1 MVYNIKLSDKCCG
14 LNKQFTL
21 TSAKKAMN
29 IKNFSDLLEAAQ
41 KQPEKRLVVVN
52 GVDEHTIEALNQ
64 AVEMGFVTPILTGN
78 KQQVLDVLKG
88 LNIDASKYR
97 IVDAASPKEAAEKA
111 IELVNAG
118 EADLI
123 MKGLLTTDKF
133 MRVLLKKEFELVP
146 NNGTLSHISVMA
158 NPNYHKLLIFS
169 DAGVIPYPDLKQKIL
184 MTENLIQAAKR
195 LGIENPKV
203 AVIAPTEQIIISI
216 QSCMDGAT
224 IAKMAEHG
232 QIEGGMVDGPMALDV
247 ALDRDS
253 AEIKGF
259 TSPVAGDADCLL
271 FPNIDAANVF
281 YKTNS
286 KLCNA
291 EMSGIIAGAK
301 VPVVVSS
308 RGDSEKT
315 KLNSIAL
322 ASLLS

>member
-1 MVYNIKLSDKCCG
+1 M
-14 LNKQFTL
+14 Q
-21 TSAKKAMN
+21 
-29 IKNFSDLLEAAQ
+29 IKNFTDLLDAACS
-41 KQPEKRLVVVN
+41 QPEKRVVVVN
-52 GVDEHTIEALNQ
+52 GVDESTIEGLNI
-64 AVEMGFVTPILTGN
+64 AVEMGFVTPILTGDR
-78 KQQVLDVLKG
+78 QTILATLAG
-88 LNIDASKYR
+88 LGIDEKKYR
-97 IVDAASPKEAAEKA
+97 IVHADSAREAAEKA
-111 IELVNAG
+111 VELVNAG
-118 EADLI
+118 EANLI
-123 MKGLLTTDKF
+123 MKGFISTDKF
-133 MRVLLKKEFELVP
+133 MKVILKKDYNLIP
-146 NNGTLSHISVMA
+146 SGGILTHISVME

-169 DAGVIPYPDLKQKIL
+169 DAAVIPYPDLKQKIII
-184 MTENLIQAAKR
+184 TGVLIQAAHR
-195 LGIENPKV
+195 LGIEEPKV

-224 IAKMAEHG
+224 IAKMNEHG
-232 QIEGGMVDGPMALDV
+232 QIEGGLVDGPMALDV
-247 ALDRDS
+247 ALDRYS

-291 EMSGIIAGAK
+291 EMSGVIAGAK

>member
-1 MVYNIKLSDKCCG
+1 
-14 LNKQFTL
+14 
-21 TSAKKAMN
+21 MN
-29 IKNFSDLLEAAQ
+29 SFRDLLEAAK
-41 KQPEKRLVVVN
+41 KQPIKRMVVVN
-52 GVDEHTIEALNQ
+52 GVDVNTLEALDESVQ
-64 AVEMGFVTPILTGN
+64 MGFIKPILTGSQERIEG
-78 KQQVLDVLKG
+78 KLKS
-88 LNIDASKYR
+88 LNIDARKYEIINAESSK
-97 IVDAASPKEAAEKA
+97 AATEIAVKF
-111 IELVNAG
+111 VHDG

-123 MKGLLTTDKF
+123 MKGMVSTDKF
-133 MRVLLKKEFELVP
+133 MRVLLKKEYGLLP
-146 NNGTLSHISVMA
+146 SRATLSHIAVMD

-184 MTENLIQAAKR
+184 MTEYLIKAAQG
-195 LGIENPKV
+195 LGIEMPKV

-224 IAKMAEHG
+224 IAKMSEHG
-232 QIEGGMVDGPMALDV
+232 QIEGGIVDGPMALDV
-247 ALDRDS
+247 AINKVA

-286 KLCNA
+286 KLCKA
-291 EMSGIIAGAK
+291 EMAGIIAGAK
-301 VPVVVSS
+301 VPAVVSS

-322 ASLLS
+322 ASLIS

>member
-1 MVYNIKLSDKCCG
+1 VA
-14 LNKQFTL
+14 T
-21 TSAKKAMN
+21 
-29 IKNFSDLLEAAQ
+29 
-41 KQPEKRLVVVN
+41 
-52 GVDEHTIEALNQ
+52 
-64 AVEMGFVTPILTGN
+64 
-78 KQQVLDVLKG
+78 
-88 LNIDASKYR
+88 
-97 IVDAASPKEAAEKA
+97 EKA
-111 IELVNAG
+111 VQLVHDG
-118 EADLI
+118 KADLI
-123 MKGLLTTDKF
+123 MKGMVSTDKF
-133 MRVLLKKEFELVP
+133 MRVLLKKEYGLLP
-146 NNGTLSHISVMA
+146 SRATLSHISVMD
-158 NPNYHKLLIFS
+158 NPNYHKMLIFS

-184 MTENLIQAAKR
+184 MTEYLIRAAQG

-232 QIEGGMVDGPMALDV
+232 QIEGGIVDGPMALDV
-247 ALDRDS
+247 AINRE
-253 AEIKGF
+253 AATIKGF

-291 EMSGIIAGAK
+291 EMAGIIAGAK
-301 VPVVVSS
+301 VPAVVSS

-322 ASLLS
+322 ASLIS

>member
-1 MVYNIKLSDKCCG
+1 MEQIKDFYS
-14 LNKQFTL
+14 
-21 TSAKKAMN
+21 
-29 IKNFSDLLEAAQ
+29 LLEAAQ

-52 GVDEHTIEALNQ
+52 GVDENTLEALNE
-64 AVEMGFVTPILTGN
+64 AVEMGFVKPILTGN
-78 KQQVLDVLKG
+78 KQEIEEALTG
-88 LNIDASKYR
+88 LNIDISKYD
-97 IVDAASPKEAAEKA
+97 IIDAKNLREATEIAV
-111 IELVNAG
+111 ELVHKG
-118 EADLI
+118 KADLI
-123 MKGLLTTDKF
+123 MKGMVSTDKF
-133 MRVLLKKEFELVP
+133 MRVLLKKEYGLVP
-146 NNGTLSHISVMA
+146 SQGTLSHISVMKSA
-158 NPNYHKLLIFS
+158 NYHKLLIFS

-184 MTENLIQAAKR
+184 MTGYLIQAAQR
-195 LGIENPKV
+195 LGIKDPKV

-224 IAKMAEHG
+224 IAKMSEHG

-247 ALDRDS
+247 AINRTA

-291 EMSGIIAGAK
+291 EMAGIIAGAK
-301 VPVVVSS
+301 VPAVVSS

-322 ASLLS
+322 ASLIS

>member
-1 MVYNIKLSDKCCG
+1 MEQIKDFYS
-14 LNKQFTL
+14 
-21 TSAKKAMN
+21 
-29 IKNFSDLLEAAQ
+29 LLEAAQ

-52 GVDEHTIEALNQ
+52 GVDENTLEALNE
-64 AVEMGFVTPILTGN
+64 AVEMGFVKPILTGN
-78 KQQVLDVLKG
+78 KQEIEEALTG
-88 LNIDASKYR
+88 LNIDISKYD
-97 IVDAASPKEAAEKA
+97 IIDAKNLREATEIAV
-111 IELVNAG
+111 ELVHEG
-118 EADLI
+118 KADLI
-123 MKGLLTTDKF
+123 MKGMVSTDKF
-133 MRVLLKKEFELVP
+133 MRVLLKKEYGLVP
-146 NNGTLSHISVMA
+146 SQGTLSHISVMKSA
-158 NPNYHKLLIFS
+158 NYHKLLIFS

-184 MTENLIQAAKR
+184 MTGYLIQAAQR
-195 LGIENPKV
+195 LGIKDPKV

-224 IAKMAEHG
+224 IAKMSEHG

-247 ALDRDS
+247 AINRTA

-291 EMSGIIAGAK
+291 EMAGIIAGAK
-301 VPVVVSS
+301 VPAVVSS

-322 ASLLS
+322 ASLIS

>member
-1 MVYNIKLSDKCCG
+1 MI
-14 LNKQFTL
+14 
-21 TSAKKAMN
+21 
-29 IKNFSDLLEAAQ
+29 IRNFNDLLDAAQ
-41 KQPEKRLVVVN
+41 KQPEKRLVAVN
-52 GVDEHTIEALNQ
+52 GIDENTIEALHG
-64 AVEMGFVTPILTGN
+64 AVKMGFVTPIITGEKN
-78 KQQVLDVLKG
+78 KIIKVLSD
-88 LNIDASKYR
+88 LNIDAGKYR
-97 IVDAASPKEAAEKA
+97 IVDAVSPKEAAEKA
-111 IELVNAG
+111 IELINTG

-123 MKGLLTTDKF
+123 MKGMLPTDKF
-133 MRVLLKKEFELVP
+133 MRVLLKKEFGLVSSS
-146 NNGTLSHISVMA
+146 GTLCHISVMD
-158 NPNYHKLLIFS
+158 NPNYSKLLIFS

-184 MTENLIQAAKR
+184 MTGYLIQAAQR
-195 LGIENPKV
+195 LGIDDPKV

-224 IAKMAEHG
+224 IAKMSEHG

-247 ALDRDS
+247 AIDRTT
-253 AEIKGF
+253 AKLKGF

-291 EMSGIIAGAK
+291 QMAGIIAGAK

>member
-1 MVYNIKLSDKCCG
+1 M
-14 LNKQFTL
+14 Q
-21 TSAKKAMN
+21 
-29 IKNFSDLLEAAQ
+29 IKNFTDLLEAAHM
-41 KQPEKRLVVVN
+41 QPEKRVVVVN
-52 GVDEHTIEALNQ
+52 GIDESTIEGLNI
-64 AVEMGFVTPILTGN
+64 AVEMGFVTPILTGDR
-78 KQQVLDVLKG
+78 QTILATLAS
-88 LNIDASKYR
+88 LNINEKKYR
-97 IVDAASPKEAAEKA
+97 IVHADSAREAAEKA

-118 EADLI
+118 EANLI
-123 MKGLLTTDKF
+123 MKGFIPTDKF
-133 MRVLLKKEFELVP
+133 MKVLLKKEFNMLP
-146 NNGTLSHISVMA
+146 AGGILTHISVME

-169 DAGVIPYPDLKQKIL
+169 DAAVIPYPDLKQKIII
-184 MTENLIQAAKR
+184 TGVLIQAAQR
-195 LGIENPKV
+195 LGIEVPKV

-224 IAKMAEHG
+224 IAKMSEHG

-247 ALDRDS
+247 ALDRYS

-291 EMSGIIAGAK
+291 ELSGIIAGAK

-308 RGDSEKT
+308 RGDSDKT

>member
-1 MVYNIKLSDKCCG
+1 MHN
-14 LNKQFTL
+14 F
-21 TSAKKAMN
+21 
-29 IKNFSDLLEAAQ
+29 KNLLEAAR

-52 GVDEHTIEALNQ
+52 GVDENTLEALNE
-64 AVEMGFVTPILTGN
+64 AVEMGFVKPILTGSKEKIIEKLN
-78 KQQVLDVLKG
+78 S
-88 LNIDASKYR
+88 LNIDIDKYK
-97 IVDAASPKEAAEKA
+97 IVDAKSSKVATEKA
-111 IELVNAG
+111 VQLVHDG
-118 EADLI
+118 KADLI
-123 MKGLLTTDKF
+123 MKGMVSTDKF
-133 MRVLLKKEFELVP
+133 MRVLLKKEYGLLP
-146 NNGTLSHISVMA
+146 SRATLSHISVMD
-158 NPNYHKLLIFS
+158 NPNYHKMLIFS

-184 MTENLIQAAKR
+184 MTEYLIRAAQG

-232 QIEGGMVDGPMALDV
+232 QIEGGIVDGPMALDV
-247 ALDRDS
+247 AINRE
-253 AEIKGF
+253 AATIKGF

-291 EMSGIIAGAK
+291 EMAGIIAGAK
-301 VPVVVSS
+301 VPAVVSS

-322 ASLLS
+322 ASLIS

>member
-1 MVYNIKLSDKCCG
+1 
-14 LNKQFTL
+14 
-21 TSAKKAMN
+21 MN
-29 IKNFSDLLEAAQ
+29 IKNFTDLLDAAK

-52 GVDEHTIEALNQ
+52 GVDEHTIEAINE
-64 AVEMGFVTPILTGN
+64 AVELGFVTPILTGS
-78 KQQVLDVLKG
+78 KQRILEILNN
-88 LNIDASKYR
+88 LNIDVAKYR
-97 IVDAASPKEAAEKA
+97 IVDADSPKEAAEKA

-133 MRVLLKKEFELVP
+133 MRVLLKKEFGLVSSS
-146 NNGTLSHISVMA
+146 GTLSHISVMD

-195 LGIENPKV
+195 LGIAYPKV

-224 IAKMAEHG
+224 IAKMSEHR

-247 ALDRDS
+247 ALDRNS

>member
-1 MVYNIKLSDKCCG
+1 
-14 LNKQFTL
+14 
-21 TSAKKAMN
+21 MN
-29 IKNFSDLLEAAQ
+29 NFKDLLEAAS

-52 GVDEHTIEALNQ
+52 GVDVNTLEALDE
-64 AVEMGFVTPILTGN
+64 AVEMGFVKPILTGN
-78 KQQVLDVLKG
+78 REQIEDKLRS
-88 LNIDASKYR
+88 LNIDISKYK
-97 IVDAASPKEAAEKA
+97 IIDTKTSKSATEKA
-111 IELVNAG
+111 VQLVHDG
-118 EADLI
+118 KADLI
-123 MKGLLTTDKF
+123 MKGMVSTDKF
-133 MRVLLKKEFELVP
+133 MRVLLKKEYGLLP
-146 NNGTLSHISVMA
+146 SRATLSHISVMD

-184 MTENLIQAAKR
+184 MTGYLIRAAQR
-195 LGIENPKV
+195 LGIPDPKI

-224 IAKMAEHG
+224 IAKMSEHG

-247 ALDRDS
+247 AINRAS

-291 EMSGIIAGAK
+291 EMAGIIAGAK
-301 VPVVVSS
+301 VPAIVSS

-322 ASLLS
+322 ASLIS